1 MELGRKPIMDEKK
14 IAEKMRNLRVGKNIT
29 LDNLAMRTG
38 FTKGYLSKLETGKQ
52 IPPIATLS
60 RIARALG
67 VEIADFFDRGTNDES
82 YCIVRKG
89 ERKPVIRNGT
99 LFGYSYESIAYG
111 KHHKKMEPFII
122 TLIPHATDHTIFDHR
137 GEELMF
143 VLDGKMKVFLGDER
157 QVLEAGDC
165 LYFDSSMP
173 HRGECVGDRES
184 KVLVVIFSE

>member
-1 MELGRKPIMDEKK
+1 MERGRKPIMDEKK

-60 RIARALG
+60 RIARALD
-67 VEIADFFDRGTNDES
+67 VEIADFFDRGTNDEN

-89 ERKPVIRNGT
+89 ERKPVIRNGR
-99 LFGYSYESIAYG
+99 LFGYYYESIAYG

>member
-99 LFGYSYESIAYG
+99 LFGYYYESIAYG